1 MGRIE
6 MDRKFLSSAHL
17 KWIAIITMFIDHIG
31 ASLIETNYQY
41 MPTEHLAL
49 VKQIDYWI
57 RAVGRLAFPLF
68 IFMLIEG
75 FFYTH
80 SRARYLGRLLLFAA
94 ISEIPFDLAFF
105 VRRDELDAGI
115 FYNMS
120 YQNVFFTLVLGM
132 IAMICMEWV
141 ITKVW
146 EGRSSGRILRGIVCV
161 AACAA
166 IVSALALLSD
176 ELCTDYRISGVVA
189 ISMGYLVS
197 RALRSG
203 KLPRRETTPDFKE
216 TAPDSAETAPDAAS
230 NVPDSTE
237 TLPGSAATV
246 GAYLPA
252 ATRHVWVLAAILIPL
267 ILKNSFE
274 AVAVCD
280 LALILRYS
288 GKKGNMHMSKWFFY
302 AFYPL
307 HLALFA
313 AIRFLIV

>member
-41 MPTEHLAL
+41 MPAERLAL

-68 IFMLIEG
+68 IFLLIEG

-115 FYNMS
+115 FYTMN

-161 AACAA
+161 AACAV

-203 KLPRRETTPDFKE
+203 KLSRRETTPDFKE
-216 TAPDSAETAPDAAS
+216 TAPDSAETAPDAAETAADS
-230 NVPDSTE
+230 VAVPS
-237 TLPGSAATV
+237 V
-246 GAYLPA
+246 YLPA
-252 ATRHVWVLAAILIPL
+252 TTRHVWVLAAILIPL

-288 GKKGNMHMSKWFFY
+288 GEKGNMHMPKWFFY

>member
-1 MGRIE
+1 
-6 MDRKFLSSAHL
+6 MDRKYVSSANL

-41 MPTEHLAL
+41 MPAERLAL

-68 IFMLIEG
+68 IFLLIEG

-146 EGRSSGRILRGIVCV
+146 EGGKASKEEAFAEMPAETEASSGSVLRGILCV

-176 ELCTDYRISGVVA
+176 ELCTDYRVSGVVA

-203 KLPRRETTPDFKE
+203 KL
-216 TAPDSAETAPDAAS
+216 S
-230 NVPDSTE
+230 
-237 TLPGSAATV
+237 
-246 GAYLPA
+246 
-252 ATRHVWVLAAILIPL
+252 RHVWVLAAILIPL

-288 GKKGNMHMSKWFFY
+288 GEKGNMHMPKWFFY

-313 AIRFLIV
+313 VIRFLIV

>member
-41 MPTEHLAL
+41 MPAEHLAL

-115 FYNMS
+115 FYTMN

-161 AACAA
+161 AACAV

-203 KLPRRETTPDFKE
+203 KLSRRETTPDFKE
-216 TAPDSAETAPDAAS
+216 TAPDSAETAPDAAETAADS
-230 NVPDSTE
+230 VAVPS
-237 TLPGSAATV
+237 V
-246 GAYLPA
+246 YLPA
-252 ATRHVWVLAAILIPL
+252 TTRHVWVLAAILIPL

-288 GKKGNMHMSKWFFY
+288 GEKGNMHMPKWFFY